1 MAIEKHLDEWRR
13 EAAAQAGGGAERQQ
27 RQHSEGKL
35 SARERID
42 LLLDEGSFEELDQQ
56 VVHYCTDFG
65 MEAQKYPGDGV
76 VGG

>member
-1 MAIEKHLDEWRR
+1 MDPLSTMSNEQRLDELRRR

-42 LLLDEGSFEELDQQ
+42 LLLDKD
-56 VVHYCTDFG
+56 
-65 MEAQKYPGDGV
+65 AAIP
-76 VGG
+76 